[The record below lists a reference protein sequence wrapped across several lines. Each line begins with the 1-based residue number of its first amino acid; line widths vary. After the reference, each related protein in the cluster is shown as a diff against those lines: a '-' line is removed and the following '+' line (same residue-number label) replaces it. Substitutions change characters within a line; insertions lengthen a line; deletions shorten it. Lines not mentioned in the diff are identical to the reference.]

1 MCRSYKNGKGVV
13 EVFLVFAPVNL
24 KIHNNYSVS
33 TLLNWF
39 QSKWDQ
45 MIGWEWDAGF
55 YLLTHSSV
63 GFLFFVIV
71 SFRCLSSVCIISFF
85 LIFNSSTILRYEPFR
100 DTFAQSS
107 TTTNNKMKNKKTHH
121 TQMYHHQEGK
131 KNLKLSIVYF
141 ILIATSREAKCL
153 IIMILQRC
161 SWVSLKH
168 SWTQVMLK

>member
-1 MCRSYKNGKGVV
+1 MGRGSLRSFWCSLQSIWRFIIIIQFPLYSTDVNQSGIKWLGGNGMQDSISWHTHQSASSFSSSFHFDVCQ
-13 EVFLVFAPVNL
+13 VF
-24 KIHNNYSVS
+24 VS
-33 TLLNWF
+33 
-39 QSKWDQ
+39 
-45 MIGWEWDAGF
+45 
-55 YLLTHSSV
+55 YH
-63 GFLFFVIV
+63 
-71 SFRCLSSVCIISFF
+71 FF

-107 TTTNNKMKNKKTHH
+107 TTTTNKMKNKKTHH

-153 IIMILQRC
+153 IIMILQQC